1 MPGQSVARSVHCHPS
16 LRSEV
21 VEGTNHLDSGAGD
34 LLFLTHR
41 KLKNSRSPASARR
54 TRGMTVAVQDEL
66 RE

>member
-34 LLFLTHR
+34 LLFLTSSQAEEQQIPR
-41 KLKNSRSPASARR
+41 VRAADARDDSRG
-54 TRGMTVAVQDEL
+54 TG
-66 RE
+66 